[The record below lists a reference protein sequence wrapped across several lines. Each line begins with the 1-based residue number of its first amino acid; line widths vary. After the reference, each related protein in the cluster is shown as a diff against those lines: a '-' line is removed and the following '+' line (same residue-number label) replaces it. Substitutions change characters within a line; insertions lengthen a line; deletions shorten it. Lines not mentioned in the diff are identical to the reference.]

1 MKNFCNSHWW
11 PVWHKGRKKI
21 FAFEFRDMI
30 ENNSFKDKQ
39 VASSLKMNL
48 RKKLK
53 SKCKAEFFDP
63 QNICE

>member
-1 MKNFCNSHWW
+1 M
-11 PVWHKGRKKI
+11 WHKGRKKI